1 MIEISYSGDTNQ
13 IKRSFL
19 KSKNKFITLNF
30 IKYMKLSIFKF
41 IIFSISFTTILYL
54 INLSLFF
61 IIDYWAIITTILT
74 FFLDMILILHFQQKY
89 SNEKITI
96 GNSIFIGLPN
106 FFISFI
112 ILYMTMEI
120 VLDKTS
126 FKSVFSLDYLLK
138 ILFEVIRFTL
148 INLSVFVIIITPIYR
163 KLRQNQSIN

>member
-1 MIEISYSGDTNQ
+1 
-13 IKRSFL
+13 
-19 KSKNKFITLNF
+19 
-30 IKYMKLSIFKF
+30 MKLSIFKF
-41 IIFSISFTTILYL
+41 IIFLISFTTILYL
-54 INLSLFF
+54 INLALFF
-61 IIDYWAIITTILT
+61 IIDYLAIITTILT

-106 FFISFI
+106 FFFSFI

>member
-1 MIEISYSGDTNQ
+1 
-13 IKRSFL
+13 
-19 KSKNKFITLNF
+19 
-30 IKYMKLSIFKF
+30 MKLSIFKF

>member
-1 MIEISYSGDTNQ
+1 
-13 IKRSFL
+13 
-19 KSKNKFITLNF
+19 
-30 IKYMKLSIFKF
+30 MKLSIFKF

-61 IIDYWAIITTILT
+61 IIDYWTIIPTILT